1 MIRLHY
7 EMRTIMT
14 DKKDIPLAMLEILRE
29 YTDED
34 HILSTPDLIDLM
46 REMYGLE
53 LERRTIYANANLLRK
68 YGYKIDDWHINGIGY
83 NLSEH
88 QFSPKEVFAL
98 CDLLQDCDQ
107 LKPGEKK
114 KLKAKLL
121 GTSSVFQRE
130 NHK

>member
-1 MIRLHY
+1 MA
-7 EMRTIMT
+7 
-14 DKKDIPLAMLEILRE
+14 DKKDIPFALLEILRE
-29 YTDED
+29 YTDKD
-34 HILSTPDLIDLM
+34 HCLSALDLIDLM
-46 REMYGLE
+46 KSQYGLE
-53 LERRTIYANANLLRK
+53 LERRTLYANIRFLRK
-68 YGYKIDDWHINGIGY
+68 FGYMIEGWNMNQVGY
-83 NLSEH
+83 RLMEH

-121 GTSSVFQRE
+121 GTLSVFQRE

>member
-1 MIRLHY
+1 MA
-7 EMRTIMT
+7 
-14 DKKDIPLAMLEILRE
+14 DKKDIPFALLEILRE
-29 YTDED
+29 YTDKD
-34 HILSTPDLIDLM
+34 HCLSAPDLIDLM
-46 REMYGLE
+46 KSQYGVE
-53 LERRTIYANANLLRK
+53 LERRTLYANIRFLRK
-68 YGYKIDDWHINGIGY
+68 FGYMIEDWNMNQVGY
-83 NLSEH
+83 RLMEH

-121 GTSSVFQRE
+121 GTLSVFQRE